1 MPVRRMYVV
10 GMILA
15 VVAALSFAAAA
26 QEAAETKD
34 VFNARAL
41 NMGGGPTGA
50 STTLLI
56 TITRWSTNEE
66 RMMLLNTLKEKGH
79 EDFMKA
85 LLDQKE
91 AGFFRGVGRASRANP
106 FPSTRLQA
114 AWQFE
119 RDGQREVVL
128 VAERPISG
136 SEAASAAMSLDY
148 DTTVILMQFP
158 ADDEDAKGTGLL
170 YRALKI
176 RYNNEKEKLEVEQM
190 GREAVRLTEITKE
203 K

>member
-1 MPVRRMYVV
+1 MPRRRLYIT
-10 GMILA
+10 GMIVA
-15 VVAALSFAAAA
+15 VIAALSSAAAA
-26 QEAAETKD
+26 QEADETKD

-50 STTLLI
+50 STTLRI

-128 VAERPISG
+128 VTERPVSG
-136 SEAASAAMSLDY
+136 SEAASATMSLDY
-148 DTTVILMQFP
+148 DTTVITMQFP
-158 ADDEDAKGTGLL
+158 ADGEDAKGTGLL

-176 RYNNEKEKLEVEQM
+176 RYDNEKEKLEVAQM
-190 GREAVRLTEITKE
+190 GREPVRLTEITKE

>member
-1 MPVRRMYVV
+1 MPVRRMYVA

-26 QEAAETKD
+26 QETAETKD

-50 STTLLI
+50 STTLMI
-56 TITRWSTNEE
+56 TITRWSTSEE

-85 LLDQKE
+85 LLDQKD

-114 AWQFE
+114 AWQIE
-119 RDGQREVVL
+119 RNGQREVVL
-128 VAERPISG
+128 MTERPISG
-136 SEAASAAMSLDY
+136 SEAASATMSLDY

>member
-1 MPVRRMYVV
+1 
-10 GMILA
+10 MIVA
-15 VVAALSFAAAA
+15 VVAALSWAAAA
-26 QEAAETKD
+26 QEADETKV

-66 RMMLLNTLKEKGH
+66 RLMLLNTLKEKGH
-79 EDFMKA
+79 KEFMKA

-91 AGFFRGVGRASRANP
+91 TGFFRGVGRASRANP

-114 AWQFE
+114 AWQLE
-119 RDGQREVVL
+119 RNGQREVVL
-128 VAERPISG
+128 VTERPISG

>member
-1 MPVRRMYVV
+1 MPRRRLYIV
-10 GMILA
+10 GMIVA
-15 VVAALSFAAAA
+15 VVAALSWAAAA
-26 QEAAETKD
+26 QEADETKV

-66 RMMLLNTLKEKGH
+66 RLMLLNTLKEKGH
-79 EDFMKA
+79 KEFMKA

-91 AGFFRGVGRASRANP
+91 TGFFRGVGRASRANP

-114 AWQFE
+114 AWQLE
-119 RDGQREVVL
+119 RNGQREVVL
-128 VAERPISG
+128 VTERPISG